1 LPSERGRKNEV
12 MKMNT
17 NDDDKIKTALLQML
31 VMMFTA
37 IGGEQM
43 TNAINGLNRGA
54 KNYLTGNAFEALS
67 KGKDNTLTI
76 EGTPHSGKIKDSW
89 YKFMA
94 NTIGLYYGISFYEV
108 PKGRSGFNKS
118 QTKAVSIAILQHC
131 GLIDDNNNFCFM
143 NEHGQIQ
150 AWGNFLDDHMDL
162 FSVNAP
168 PQMAELSLA
177 VASVEADEFAD
188 FEEKPVIKASDSV
201 NSFDALSAEAK
212 ALYPLTG
219 LVISFFEML
228 KTCGS
233 AVGTI
238 LNYRYVSNKAGQFRT
253 FRPSEGAKAAIK
265 EGKKTYRNKA
275 GQLKE
280 LKCITNYR
288 DNDQPVH
295 LSLFGYSM
303 GSEVVLKALGF
314 NYNNVNNVFYH
325 MRDNFFGESTKMA
338 MGFVASAMRL
348 IINAVENGAP
358 ANEVGVGFSQYL
370 NDDDIWAIIDA
381 YTDDGEFYE
390 TLNLGSAGGR
400 GKVTIDPTFDDPL
413 A

>member
-1 LPSERGRKNEV
+1 
-12 MKMNT
+12 MNKQDEDNKT
-17 NDDDKIKTALLQML
+17 RTALLQML

-43 TNAINGLNRGA
+43 TNAVNSLTNGVSHL
-54 KNYLTGNAFEALS
+54 LTGNAFEALS

-76 EGTPHSGKIKDSW
+76 EGTPHSGKVKAAW

-108 PKGRSGFNKS
+108 KKGRSGFNQS
-118 QTKAVSIAILQHC
+118 QAKAVSIAILQHC
-131 GLIDDNNNFCFM
+131 GLIDEDNNLCFM

-177 VASVEADEFAD
+177 TLTVEADEADEFAD
-188 FEEKPVIKASDSV
+188 FVEKPVIKASDSV

-233 AVGTI
+233 KAGTI

-253 FRPSEGAKAAIK
+253 FRPSDGAKAAIK
-265 EGKKTYRNKA
+265 AGKDTYRNKA

-280 LKCITNYR
+280 LKCITDYR
-288 DNDQPVH
+288 DDKQPVH
-295 LSLFGYSM
+295 LSMFGYSM

-370 NDDDIWAIIDA
+370 DDEDIWAIIDA
-381 YTDDGEFYE
+381 YTDDGEFYD
-390 TLNLGSAGGR
+390 TLSLGSAGGR
-400 GKVTIDPTFDDPL
+400 SKVAIDPSFDDPL